1 MGAPHMRD
9 FRYDSEAANAIE
21 AACETWT
28 RTDDAVFLIEWAITR
43 DPTEGKSLT
52 ESGDIRQLS
61 LQGAVSIQMPTVTF
75 VYEIDPHYITVKE
88 ARFETAKPQKTI
100 N

>member
-1 MGAPHMRD
+1 MTAPIMRD
-9 FRYDSEAANAIE
+9 FRYDTEAAKAIDE
-21 AACETWT
+21 ACETWS

-43 DPTEGKSLT
+43 DPREGKALT
-52 ESGDIRQLS
+52 ESGITRALTY
-61 LQGAVSIQMPTVTF
+61 QGASSIQMPTVTF
-75 VYEIDPHYITVKE
+75 VYEIDEYYITVKE